1 MRGKNQYVVLSF
13 YLCQKFKTKLSVIP
27 FSQQQRDL
35 ISKSIIAFL
44 YYNVLELPVQ
54 MYWDNN
60 EEINK
65 ERLYQQALR
74 LDIQH
79 GQTHRPSRTRGIHSQ

>member
-1 MRGKNQYVVLSF
+1 MRGKNQYVILSF
-13 YLCQKFKTKLSVIP
+13 HLCQKFKTKLSAIP
-27 FSQQQRDL
+27 FSPQQRDF
-35 ISKSIIAFL
+35 ISKPIIAFL

-79 GQTHRPSRTRGIHSQ
+79 GQTHRPS

>member
-1 MRGKNQYVVLSF
+1 MN
-13 YLCQKFKTKLSVIP
+13 
-27 FSQQQRDL
+27 
-35 ISKSIIAFL
+35 
-44 YYNVLELPVQ
+44 YNVLELPVQ
-54 MYWDNN
+54 MYWYNN

-79 GQTHRPSRTRGIHSQ
+79 SQTHRPS

>member
-1 MRGKNQYVVLSF
+1 MRGKNQYVILSF
-13 YLCQKFKTKLSVIP
+13 HLCQKFKTKLSTIHGSP
-27 FSQQQRDL
+27 QQRDF
-35 ISKSIIAFL
+35 ISKPIIAFL

-79 GQTHRPSRTRGIHSQ
+79 GQTHRPS